1 MPVLPAVPS
10 TSVSP
15 GLILPA
21 RSADSIID
29 RPMRSLIEP
38 PGLAFSSLKNSSQTP
53 ASRRCALTIG
63 VLPISSS
70 TLLLMVMGFRYSG
83 RRTRPNCACGAY
95 RRMITHAVCPAAPAK
110 MRGRRDGRGSV
121 RRSAMPLPHVDE
133 LVLGPEL
140 FFLHV
145 VQSGVV
151 HRQHA
156 QFGIAHLA
164 VQFLVTL
171 VQAAEFRIGLDQIF
185 DVFLLVLEHQPT
197 SCIFQENAR
206 AAGARRA
213 NAVCG
218 KRGNAGNCT
227 LAGARLTFRGE
238 PCNVIGSA
246 SAIMIG
252 DCRARSGLT
261 TAAIRPYSFAR
272 AESTAF
278 FG

>member
-21 RSADSIID
+21 RSADSIME
-29 RPMRSLIEP
+29 RPIRSLIEP
-38 PGLAFSSLKNSSQTP
+38 PGLALSSLRNSSQAP

-63 VLPISSS
+63 VEPISSS
-70 TLLLMVMGFRYSG
+70 TLLWMVMRFPDARAGPGHELAERSKASARMRRRRSNHSKYPFALSVGAKRRNRRVRRFDFARGARYAQRERFFSG
-83 RRTRPNCACGAY
+83 GS
-95 RRMITHAVCPAAPAK
+95 
-110 MRGRRDGRGSV
+110 MRG
-121 RRSAMPLPHVDE
+121 SAMSLPHVDE

-145 VQSGVV
+145 VQCGVV

-164 VQFLVTL
+164 VEFLVAL
-171 VQAAEFRIGLDQIF
+171 IQAAEFRIGLDQIF

-206 AAGARRA
+206 AAAARGA

-218 KRGNAGNCT
+218 KQR
-227 LAGARLTFRGE
+227 E
-238 PCNVIGSA
+238 
-246 SAIMIG
+246 
-252 DCRARSGLT
+252 CRELDRK
-261 TAAIRPYSFAR
+261 
-272 AESTAF
+272 ST
-278 FG
+278 

>member
-10 TSVSP
+10 TRVSP

-38 PGLAFSSLKNSSQTP
+38 PGLALSSFRNSSHTP

-63 VLPISSS
+63 VLPMSSS
-70 TLLLMVMGFRYSG
+70 TLLLMVMGFRLSG
-83 RRTRPNCACGAY
+83 RKIRPNPRTRRVPANDLAC
-95 RRMITHAVCPAAPAK
+95 IAPGGTLRNHRK
-110 MRGRRDGRGSV
+110 RGRRRQDSSMGGPMS
-121 RRSAMPLPHVDE
+121 LPHVDE

-145 VQSGVV
+145 VQGGVV

-156 QFGIAHLA
+156 QLGIAHLA

-171 VQAAEFRIGLDQIF
+171 IQTAEFRIGLDQIF

-206 AAGARRA
+206 AAAARGA

-218 KRGNAGNCT
+218 KQR
-227 LAGARLTFRGE
+227 E
-238 PCNVIGSA
+238 
-246 SAIMIG
+246 
-252 DCRARSGLT
+252 CRELLPTAAGLT
-261 TAAIRPYSFAR
+261 V
-272 AESTAF
+272 
-278 FG
+278 